1 MSNLQKSQI
10 AIEIVARAKLVNLQG
25 TYNDEELLDAIES
38 IEKEFNEEV
47 AETLTNQDY
56 YEVLLDWV
64 RANVKELIS
73 HVTSVYL
80 VLKGNVIY
88 EVEQDDYIDTPFYP
102 VTPDYLNDLLANGDD
117 EHYAKAVFKSN
128 SPLLKSLIE
137 DYGRKFG

>member
-64 RANVKELIS
+64 RANVKELI
-73 HVTSVYL
+73 TPYENLYL
-80 VLKGNVIY
+80 LLKEHGVY
-88 EVEQDDYIDTPFYP
+88 EVTEYTFTHSIHPLETPEDFYNM
-102 VTPDYLNDLLANGDD
+102 VLDGEYN
-117 EHYAKAVFKSN
+117 AKAIFKSN

-137 DYGRKFG
+137 EYGRKFG